1 VRDCCSV
8 AVLKQQ
14 QSWPYAPDPSRAVY
28 ATWLESAH
36 AAGPDHSRGAVHEP
50 RPPPVAA
57 DGISIGPLYPH
68 GRRAEDWYVLTV
80 AVDFLSFIYIALFY
94 QARSFAVLSP
104 CCL

>member
-1 VRDCCSV
+1 MQQLVR
-8 AVLKQQ
+8 
-14 QSWPYAPDPSRAVY
+14 PM
-28 ATWLESAH
+28 H
-36 AAGPDHSRGAVHEP
+36 AAEAECSSPDVHVP

-94 QARSFAVLSP
+94 QVRNLLLTSKPFSTPA
-104 CCL
+104 

>member
-1 VRDCCSV
+1 MH
-8 AVLKQQ
+8 
-14 QSWPYAPDPSRAVY
+14 
-28 ATWLESAH
+28 T
-36 AAGPDHSRGAVHEP
+36 P

-94 QARSFAVLSP
+94 QVRSLPSAVVPIP
-104 CCL
+104 CAAPLVPSACSITNDAASE

>member
-1 VRDCCSV
+1 MQSMQLGLNRHMLLDRD
-8 AVLKQQ
+8 
-14 QSWPYAPDPSRAVY
+14 
-28 ATWLESAH
+28 AH
-36 AAGPDHSRGAVHEP
+36 EGAVHVP

-94 QARSFAVLSP
+94 QASDLAVLSP
-104 CCL
+104 FCV